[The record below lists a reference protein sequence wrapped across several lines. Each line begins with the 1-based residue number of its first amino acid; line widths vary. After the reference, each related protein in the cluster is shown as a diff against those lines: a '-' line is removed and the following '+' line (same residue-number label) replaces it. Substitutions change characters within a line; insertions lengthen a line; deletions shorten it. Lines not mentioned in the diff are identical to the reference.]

1 MFFVE
6 LIYDSQHV
14 FNVLQLYLREFIR
27 GQQKAVDRHRYGGP
41 VGPCEQIQEN
51 YEHFFSQFSFFVELI
66 YHSACLKYFYS
77 STFDNLAEVSKK
89 LLTDA
94 GMEGQ
99 LDHANR
105 FRKIMNIPLSY
116 LKDLSALIS
125 RFSDVYD
132 RVGCITKTCP
142 CNIQRTFSVEKIEI
156 SMENF

>member
-1 MFFVE
+1 ME
-6 LIYDSQHV
+6 G
-14 FNVLQLYLREFIR
+14 QLDHANRFRKIMSSFSHGFHYYNSAYL
-27 GQQKAVDRHRYGGP
+27 K
-41 VGPCEQIQEN
+41 
-51 YEHFFSQFSFFVELI
+51 SFD
-66 YHSACLKYFYS
+66 S
-77 STFDNLAEVSKK
+77 STFDNLSEVSKK

-142 CNIQRTFSVEKIEI
+142 CNIQRIFSVEKIE
-156 SMENF
+156 NFNGKFLIFLIFLLKRRF